1 MTAQEKMSNVIFQ
14 FEKNLFVAKHVAAF
28 DKNYELKNMYV
39 SGFLMIKTQN
49 KFKGKSDIQ
58 TSPNT
63 E

>member
-1 MTAQEKMSNVIFQ
+1 LGVTAQEKMSNVNFQ

-49 KFKGKSDIQ
+49 KFKI
-58 TSPNT
+58 
-63 E
+63 